1 LPKQNSPPEENL
13 LVDADGVKYFPLGN
27 YGSQLKS
34 DDYISDQVSSEAK
47 GKRLRSSGCGQAGS
61 DDDYMSEVWGEAKG
75 KRLRSSGCG
84 RVGSDDGDRCKRK
97 GIASFPL
104 SSSSRC

>member
-47 GKRLRSSGCGQAGS
+47 GKRLRSPVVVERDQTTITC
-61 DDDYMSEVWGEAKG
+61 
-75 KRLRSSGCG
+75 LRYGVRPRG
-84 RVGSDDGDRCKRK
+84 RG
-97 GIASFPL
+97 
-104 SSSSRC
+104 